1 MNRRLFIA
9 LVTGVILTGGVV
21 FQAFAPTPGPAEAAG
36 AALVARGQFGGAI
49 DPVHHADGVASIYR
63 LADGQ
68 RVLRLENFKSTN
80 GPNLYVY
87 LSGTASPRNTAQLGA
102 AGEFAV
108 APLKANIGNQNY
120 VLPAGLDLSKF
131 KSVVI
136 YCRQFHVVFGSA
148 PLVRQ

>member
-1 MNRRLFIA
+1 MKHRWFAAFVSGLI
-9 LVTGVILTGGVV
+9 VTGGLV
-21 FQAFAPTPGPAEAAG
+21 FQAYVPATGQAQAAQ
-36 AALVARGQFGGAI
+36 AALAARGQFGGAI
-49 DPVHHADGVASIYR
+49 DPVHHVDGTASIYR
-63 LADGQ
+63 LDDGQ

-87 LSGTASPRNTAQLGA
+87 LSGTASPHNGAQLSA
-102 AGEFAV
+102 AGEFEV
-108 APLKANIGNQNY
+108 ARLKGNIGDQNY
-120 VLPAGLDLSKF
+120 VLPGGLDLSKY